1 MNKSGEIFFKK
12 KIILVNIIFLSLIA
26 LNNCSY
32 SQSRGL
38 RFEHLSVEQ
47 GLSQSVVKS
56 IVQDSRGYLWFGTKD
71 GLNRYDGYNLVIYR
85 HNPAVPSSLSDN
97 AVECMYADNNGNLWI
112 GTSKGGINKFDYKT
126 EKFSRLSNYINN
138 TESILSTRINSIC
151 EDKNGHLWIG
161 TDKGLNEFNSANNKY
176 RTFRHNPKN
185 KNSLGNNYIKKI
197 FIDNDNIMWVATVAG
212 LCRFDSNQEIFINS
226 FPDVVTIYED
236 RESIL
241 WLGTLSNG
249 VIRFNKKNNDVRYFR
264 NNPAD
269 PNSISNNNIRYILE
283 DGNRNIW
290 VGTLE
295 GLNRFNRKTNPRTG
309 QAGSFI
315 RYYHKE
321 EDYNSLSSNEHYSVY
336 EDREGNL
343 WFGTFGGGVN
353 KLNLNQE
360 IFIYYKHYPNVPGS
374 LSDNYVSSIS
384 MDIQGNLWVGTDIG
398 GLNKLDKSTG
408 KFINYTHKPAD
419 KNSLSSNTIL
429 AISTGRSEKVW
440 AGTYFG
446 GLNEY
451 DLKTNKFFHFCVNT
465 AGDPHCLN
473 SDIVTSILEDGD
485 SVLWIGTDKGLNKLI
500 IKKKVFTHYIHNPAS
515 SNSISDNNVQ
525 CLQLDRSGI
534 LWIGTSAG
542 GLNKLDPKTEIF
554 THYKYNQGSANS
566 ICSNN
571 IIAVYEDNSNPVS
584 AAVTSGEVIWI
595 GTDNGLTM
603 FDKAKGLF
611 KHYTKEDGL
620 ANNYIHDIIADNSG
634 CLWLSTNNGLSKLN
648 PKTGV
653 FKNYSIKDG
662 LQGNEFNQ
670 NACYKDKNGTLYF
683 GGMNGFNVFQPDNI
697 NNNFYEPPVILTSF
711 KKFNQEVKFDKAF
724 SELKEIELSYKDYD
738 VSFEFASLS
747 FTQPWKNQY
756 AYKLEGLDKDWV
768 YSGTRRFATYTNL
781 EPGTYTF
788 KAKATNNDGVWSKNE
803 ASLRVIITP
812 PWWKTGWAYALY
824 ILLIA
829 SGMFA
834 IRKFQNNRAEL
845 RHELKMREFEAKKL
859 QELEVLKSRFF
870 ANLSHEFRTP
880 LMLIKGPVEQLLN
893 EWTQQ
898 KAGQNGTDQLQMI
911 QCNSQKL
918 QELIDQLLELSQ
930 LEAASI
936 PLKAKQENLL
946 ILLRGIVSSFE
957 SLASQKNIKLIFY
970 GSEELTSKSVWLD
983 RDKFEKII
991 NNLLSN
997 AFKFTGEGGTVS
1009 VLVDLD
1015 NTKQQAEIKISDSG
1029 IGIPEDQ
1036 LDKIFN
1042 RFYQVDDSS
1051 RRAFGGSGIGLALVK
1066 ELVDLH
1072 KWKIDVKSD
1081 LGKGTEFNLIVLL
1094 ENESTGEVV
1103 SYRDEIERDSEAIIP
1118 DFQLAEDLAF
1128 EKSKTGAGNHT
1139 LSQNIFLKNLSILIV
1154 EDSQDV
1160 RKYLSGLLKSYFHDF
1175 EVIHGKQELPQLKP
1189 LQEND
1194 NGRKLLNLLEAE
1206 NGEEGLKIAVENTPD
1221 LIISDIMMP
1230 YMDGIEF
1237 CRRIKTHWETSHIP
1251 VILLTAKATSES
1263 RIEGLETGADDYL
1276 TKPFDSKELYI
1287 RVKNLL
1293 EQRQHLRDKFS
1304 KEIKI
1309 ITPSGITTTSLD
1321 NEFLNKAYKI
1331 VENNIAN
1338 TEFDSEA
1345 FAKEMF
1351 VSRSQLHRKLLAITG
1366 QPPGEFLRSF
1376 RLKRAAQLLLEKRLS
1391 VTQVAFEVG
1400 FNNPPYFTKAFRQQY
1415 GCLPSEFTSKIS
1427 VISNQ

>member
-1 MNKSGEIFFKK
+1 MNKSGEICFKK
-12 KIILVNIIFLSLIA
+12 KIILVNILFLSLIGF
-26 LNNCSY
+26 NNCSY
-32 SQSRGL
+32 SQSKGL
-38 RFEHLSVEQ
+38 RFEHLSVER

-71 GLNRYDGYNLVIYR
+71 GLNRYNGYDLVIYR
-85 HNPAVPSSLSDN
+85 HNPAEASSLSDN
-97 AVECMYADNNGNLWI
+97 AVECMYADRKGNLWI
-112 GTSKGGINKFDYKT
+112 GTSKGGINKYDYKT
-126 EKFSRLSNYINN
+126 EKFSCLSNYINN
-138 TESILSTRINSIC
+138 TDNILSNRINSIC

-161 TDKGLNEFNSANNKY
+161 TDKGLNEFNPVNNKY
-176 RTFRHNPKN
+176 RTFRHEPKN
-185 KNSLGNNYIKKI
+185 KNSLNNNYIKKI
-197 FIDNDNIMWVATVAG
+197 FIDSENIVWVATIAG
-212 LCRFDSNQEIFINS
+212 LCRFDSKREKFINY
-226 FPDVVTIYED
+226 FPGVVTIYED
-236 RESIL
+236 REGIL

-249 VIRFNKKNNDVRYFR
+249 LIRFNKRNNEVRYFR

-283 DGNRNIW
+283 DSNGDIW

-295 GLNRFNRKTNPRTG
+295 GLNKFNRKTNQHTG

-321 EDYNSLSSNEHYSVY
+321 EDYNSLSSNEHYSVC

-343 WFGTFGGGVN
+343 WLGTFGGGVN

-360 IFIYYKHYPNVPGS
+360 AFIHYKHYPNIPGS

-384 MDIQGNLWVGTDIG
+384 MDKQGNLWIGTDIG
-398 GLNKLDKSTG
+398 GLNKLDKRTG
-408 KFINYTHKPAD
+408 KFINYIHNPAG
-419 KNSLSSNTIL
+419 KNSLSNNTIL
-429 AISTGRSEKVW
+429 AISTGHSEKVW
-440 AGTYFG
+440 VGTYFG

-473 SDIVTSILEDGD
+473 SDVVTSILEDGD

-500 IKKKVFTHYIHNPAS
+500 IKRKVFTHYTHDPAT
-515 SNSISDNNVQ
+515 SNSISDNNIQ

-534 LWIGTSAG
+534 LWIGTSTG
-542 GLNKLDPKTEIF
+542 GVNKLDPKTGII
-554 THYKYNQGSANS
+554 THYKYNQSSANS

-571 IIAVYEDNSNPVS
+571 IIAVYEDNSNPVNS
-584 AAVTSGEVIWI
+584 AVTSGEVIWI
-595 GTDNGLTM
+595 GTDNGLSM

-620 ANNYIHDIIADNSG
+620 PNNYIHDIIADNSG
-634 CLWLSTNNGLSKLN
+634 CLWLSTNNGLSKFN

-662 LQGNEFNQ
+662 LQGNEFNH

-711 KKFNQEVKFDKAF
+711 KKFNQEVKFDKPF
-724 SELKEIELSYKDYD
+724 SELKEVELSYKDYD
-738 VSFEFASLS
+738 ISFEFASLS

-756 AYKLEGLDKDWV
+756 TYMLEGFDKDWV
-768 YSGTRRFATYTNL
+768 YCGTRRFATYINL
-781 EPGTYTF
+781 DPGTYTF
-788 KAKATNNDGVWSKNE
+788 KVKATNNDGIWSKNE
-803 ASLRVIITP
+803 ASLRVIIDP

-829 SGMFA
+829 SGMFT

-880 LMLIKGPVEQLLN
+880 LMLIKGPVEQLLKN
-893 EWTQQ
+893 QTKQ
-898 KAGQNGTDQLQMI
+898 KEGQNGTGQLQMI
-911 QCNSQKL
+911 QRNTEKL

-936 PLKAKQENLL
+936 PLNAKQEN
-946 ILLRGIVSSFE
+946 IIALLRGIVSAFE
-957 SLASQKNIKLIFY
+957 SLASQKNIKLIY
-970 GSEELTSKSVWLD
+970 DGTEETIAGSALID

-997 AFKFTGEGGTVS
+997 AFKFTGEGGIVS

-1015 NTKQQAEIKISDSG
+1015 KTKRQAEIKITDTG

-1036 LDKIFN
+1036 LGKIFN

-1072 KWKIDVKSD
+1072 KWKIDIKSE
-1081 LGKGTEFNLIVLL
+1081 LGKGTEFSLIIPMEEASAGEAVFYL
-1094 ENESTGEVV
+1094 E
-1103 SYRDEIERDSEAIIP
+1103 EREKDSEPAIP
-1118 DFQLAEDLAF
+1118 DFRLAEDLAF
-1128 EKSKTGAGNHT
+1128 EKSKTRAGNHT
-1139 LSQNIFLKNLSILIV
+1139 APQNVSLKNLSILIV

-1160 RKYLSGLLKSYFHDF
+1160 RKYLSGLLRSYFQDF
-1175 EVIHGKQELPQLKP
+1175 EVIQVKQELPQLKP
-1189 LQEND
+1189 LQGNN

-1251 VILLTAKATSES
+1251 VILLTAKVTS

-1276 TKPFDSKELYI
+1276 TKPFDSKELFI

-1293 EQRQHLRDKFS
+1293 EQRQLLRDKFS

-1309 ITPSGITTTSLD
+1309 IAPSGITTTSLD
-1321 NEFLNKAYKI
+1321 NDFLNKAYKI

-1366 QPPGEFLRSF
+1366 EPPGELLRSY

-1391 VTQVAFEVG
+1391 VTQVALEVG

-1415 GCLPSEFTSKIS
+1415 GCLPSEFVAKVKIQD
-1427 VISNQ
+1427 V